1 MVQPLV
7 TVFGGTGFLGRHVV
21 RRLRALETPVR
32 IASRHAPASRPEAV
46 AWLRADISSD
56 TAVAA
61 AVAGAYAVVNA
72 VGLYAENGAAT
83 FQAVHVEAAERL
95 ARQAHRAGVER
106 LVHLSG
112 IGADAASASRYIR
125 SRGEGERAVAAAFA
139 DAIIVRPAVM
149 FGRED
154 ALITTLVG
162 LLQRLPA
169 VPMFGRGRTRLQPVH
184 VEDVAEAIARMLQP
198 GAAGA
203 VTYELAGPRIYT
215 YAELLAVV
223 AARLARRP
231 ALLPMPFPLWHVLAR
246 IGEMLPGSPLQR
258 SQVELMEVDT
268 VASGAMPG
276 FDALGMVPQS
286 FERTLEA
293 IVADAHG
300 GRHGAG

>member
-1 MVQPLV
+1 MAQPLV
-7 TVFGGTGFLGRHVV
+7 TVFGGTGFLGRHVAG
-21 RRLRALETPVR
+21 RLRALQTPVR
-32 IASRHAPASRPEAV
+32 IASRHAPASRPDAV
-46 AWLRADISSD
+46 AWLRADIGSD
-56 TAVAA
+56 AAVAA

-72 VGLYAENGAAT
+72 VGLYAEDGAAT

-95 ARQAHRAGVER
+95 ARQAHRAGVQR

-112 IGADAASASRYIR
+112 LGADATSASRYIR
-125 SRGEGERAVAAAFA
+125 SRGEGEKAVTAAFA
-139 DAIIVRPAVM
+139 NAIIVRPAVM

-184 VEDVAEAIARMLQP
+184 VEDVAEAIARMLRP
-198 GAAGA
+198 GAACA

-215 YAELLAVV
+215 YAELLAAV
-223 AARLARRP
+223 AARLAKRP
-231 ALLPMPFPLWHVLAR
+231 ALLPMPFPVWHVLAR

-276 FDALGMVPQS
+276 FDALGIVPQS
-286 FERTLEA
+286 IDRTLEA
-293 IVADAHG
+293 IVAD
-300 GRHGAG
+300 GRHGG

>member
-1 MVQPLV
+1 MAQPLV

-21 RRLRALETPVR
+21 RRLRAVETPVR

-46 AWLRADISSD
+46 AWLRADIGSD
-56 TAVAA
+56 AAVAA
-61 AVAGAYAVVNA
+61 AVAGASAVVNA
-72 VGLYAENGAAT
+72 VGLYAEDGAAT

-95 ARQAHRAGVER
+95 AREAHRAGVER

-112 IGADAASASRYIR
+112 IGADAKSTSRYIR

-139 DAIIVRPAVM
+139 NAIIVRPAVM
-149 FGRED
+149 FGPED

-184 VEDVAEAIARMLQP
+184 VEDVAEAITRLLRP
-198 GAAGA
+198 ELAAA
-203 VTYELAGPRIYT
+203 ATYELAGPRVYT
-215 YAELLAVV
+215 YSELLAVV

-231 ALLPMPFPLWHVLAR
+231 ALLPMPFPIWHVIAR

-276 FDALGMVPQS
+276 FDALGISPQS
-286 FERTLEA
+286 IERTLEA
-293 IVADAHG
+293 IVAEATA
-300 GRHGAG
+300 GRRVG